1 MAELYD
7 GTVERLFAY
16 DGCANVEVGAR
27 LSPAAPARAVR
38 ILTHIGGAQWLW
50 LQRLLGGS
58 PVVVWPEWTIEQC
71 RKQFEALRYAWRE
84 AHPRIDIRAGLLPED

>member
-16 DGCANVEVGAR
+16 DGWANGEVSAR

-38 ILTHIGGAQWLW
+38 ILAHIGGAQWLW
-50 LQRLLGGS
+50 LQRLLGGP